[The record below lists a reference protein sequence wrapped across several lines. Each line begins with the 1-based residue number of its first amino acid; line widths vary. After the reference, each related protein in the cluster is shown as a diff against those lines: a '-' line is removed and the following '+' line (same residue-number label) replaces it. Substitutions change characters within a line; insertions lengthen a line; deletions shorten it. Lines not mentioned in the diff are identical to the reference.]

1 MSEINDDIKL
11 NHDKL
16 KQKITSAVK
25 DNNKVTFVYDSMIED
40 YNFLYKKYID
50 MQIAQEQKER
60 LGTKTFTRKESIL
73 KMDNGEDINFLN
85 DKYLKLK
92 ETNEKNLQEIKN
104 HLENI
109 MKLQE
114 KLDTK
119 DKRIK
124 GYQAEN
130 TALKSQNIQ
139 LTQKNKEL
147 NKINDDNEKKIAK
160 LNKSCQR
167 MEIDHKKLID
177 DSVQMHQ
184 IIEQLNNRI
193 LDLEK
198 KCLKN
203 NIEIVSNDI
212 REEINNNNNNNV
224 PDIIDKNEINF
235 SKKNTRN
242 ELPTTLKYKQ
252 KVHFKNITSINFNNK
267 GDKYIT
273 TSEDKS
279 LILLETA
286 KNTEIFKFDKFDSII
301 SEACFDKSNQFI
313 FIGSFD
319 STVKLINAQ
328 NSNLISNFSEHAN
341 RVNCVKCYNL
351 KEKGISGSSDNTI
364 KEWDF
369 DTQKLLQ
376 ELNYKNPCYALCI
389 SSNDNFVLS
398 GHGDGVV
405 NMWTGDNQK
414 EAKLFKL
421 HDDRIIDIKII
432 NENSFVSLAKD
443 KKIKLFD
450 IRNEK
455 EIYTINEEDKI
466 KDISESNIAISPD
479 KIHFAIGSKEG
490 NVYIININKGEI
502 ENIIN
507 NNNGRGEVKSLS
519 WNNLNNNMYIGDS
532 NGFISIWGN

>member
-60 LGTKTFTRKESIL
+60 LGSKTFTRKESIL

-212 REEINNNNNNNV
+212 REEINKSNIV

-235 SKKNTRN
+235 SKKNSKN

-252 KVHFKNITSINFNNK
+252 KVHFKNITSINFNNQ

-279 LILLETA
+279 LILLETS
-286 KNTEIFKFDKFDSII
+286 KNTEIFKFDEFDSII

-341 RVNCVKCYNL
+341 GVNCVKCYNL

-369 DTQKLLQ
+369 DTKKLLQ

>member
-60 LGTKTFTRKESIL
+60 LGSKTFTRKESIL

-212 REEINNNNNNNV
+212 REEINKSNNV

-286 KNTEIFKFDKFDSII
+286 KNTEIFKFDEFDSVI
-301 SEACFDKSNQFI
+301 
-313 FIGSFD
+313 
-319 STVKLINAQ
+319 
-328 NSNLISNFSEHAN
+328 
-341 RVNCVKCYNL
+341 
-351 KEKGISGSSDNTI
+351 
-364 KEWDF
+364 
-369 DTQKLLQ
+369 
-376 ELNYKNPCYALCI
+376 
-389 SSNDNFVLS
+389 
-398 GHGDGVV
+398 
-405 NMWTGDNQK
+405 
-414 EAKLFKL
+414 
-421 HDDRIIDIKII
+421 
-432 NENSFVSLAKD
+432 
-443 KKIKLFD
+443 
-450 IRNEK
+450 
-455 EIYTINEEDKI
+455 
-466 KDISESNIAISPD
+466 
-479 KIHFAIGSKEG
+479 
-490 NVYIININKGEI
+490 
-502 ENIIN
+502 
-507 NNNGRGEVKSLS
+507 
-519 WNNLNNNMYIGDS
+519 
-532 NGFISIWGN
+532 

>member
-25 DNNKVTFVYDSMIED
+25 NNNKVTFVYDSMIED

-60 LGTKTFTRKESIL
+60 LGSKTFTRKESIL

-212 REEINNNNNNNV
+212 REEINKSNNV

-252 KVHFKNITSINFNNK
+252 KVHFKNITSINFNNQ

-341 RVNCVKCYNL
+341 GVNCVKCYNL

-369 DTQKLLQ
+369 DTKKLLQ

>member
-60 LGTKTFTRKESIL
+60 LGSKTFTRKESIL

-212 REEINNNNNNNV
+212 REEINKSNIV
-224 PDIIDKNEINF
+224 PDIIGKNEINF
-235 SKKNTRN
+235 SKKNSKN

-252 KVHFKNITSINFNNK
+252 KVHFKNITSINFNNQ

-286 KNTEIFKFDKFDSII
+286 KNTEIFKFDEFDSVI

-341 RVNCVKCYNL
+341 GVNCVKCYNL

-369 DTQKLLQ
+369 DTKKLLQ

>member
-60 LGTKTFTRKESIL
+60 LGSKTFTRKESIL

-167 MEIDHKKLID
+167 MEIAHKKLID

-212 REEINNNNNNNV
+212 REEINKSNNV

-252 KVHFKNITSINFNNK
+252 KVHFKNITSINFNNQ

-341 RVNCVKCYNL
+341 GVNCVKCYNL

-369 DTQKLLQ
+369 DTKKLLQ

>member
-60 LGTKTFTRKESIL
+60 LGSKTFTRKESIL

-212 REEINNNNNNNV
+212 REEVNKNNNV

-341 RVNCVKCYNL
+341 GVNCVKCYNL

-369 DTQKLLQ
+369 DTKKLLQ

>member
-60 LGTKTFTRKESIL
+60 LGSKTFTRKESIL

-212 REEINNNNNNNV
+212 REEVNKNNNV

-369 DTQKLLQ
+369 DTKKLLQ

>member
-60 LGTKTFTRKESIL
+60 LGSKTFTRKESIL

-212 REEINNNNNNNV
+212 REEINKSNIV

-235 SKKNTRN
+235 SKKNSKN

-369 DTQKLLQ
+369 DTKKLLQ

>member
-60 LGTKTFTRKESIL
+60 LGSKTFTRKESIL

-212 REEINNNNNNNV
+212 REEINKSNIV

-286 KNTEIFKFDKFDSII
+286 KNTEIFKFDEFDSVI

-341 RVNCVKCYNL
+341 GVNCVKCYNL

-369 DTQKLLQ
+369 DTKKLLQ

>member
-16 KQKITSAVK
+16 KQKITSCVK
-25 DNNKVTFVYDSMIED
+25 NNNKVTFVYDSMIED

-60 LGTKTFTRKESIL
+60 LGSKTFTRKESIL

-130 TALKSQNIQ
+130 SALKSQNIQ

-212 REEINNNNNNNV
+212 REEINKSNIV

-341 RVNCVKCYNL
+341 GVNCVKCYNL

-369 DTQKLLQ
+369 DTKKLLQ

>member
-60 LGTKTFTRKESIL
+60 LGSKTFTRKESIL

-212 REEINNNNNNNV
+212 REEINKSNNV

-286 KNTEIFKFDKFDSII
+286 KNTEIFKFDEFDSVI
-301 SEACFDKSNQFI
+301 SEAYFDKSNQFI

-341 RVNCVKCYNL
+341 GVNCVKCYNL

-369 DTQKLLQ
+369 DTKKLLQ

>member
-16 KQKITSAVK
+16 KQKIASAVK

-60 LGTKTFTRKESIL
+60 LGSKTFTRKESIL

-212 REEINNNNNNNV
+212 REEINNNNNV

-252 KVHFKNITSINFNNK
+252 KVHFKNITSINFNNQ

-341 RVNCVKCYNL
+341 GVNCVKCYNL

-369 DTQKLLQ
+369 DTKKLLQ

>member
-25 DNNKVTFVYDSMIED
+25 NNNKVTFVYDSMIED

-60 LGTKTFTRKESIL
+60 LGSKTFTRKESIL

-212 REEINNNNNNNV
+212 REEINKSNNV

-235 SKKNTRN
+235 SKKNSKN

-252 KVHFKNITSINFNNK
+252 KVHFKNITSINFNNQ

-341 RVNCVKCYNL
+341 GVNCVKCYNL

-369 DTQKLLQ
+369 DTKKLLQ

>member
-16 KQKITSAVK
+16 KQKITSTVK

-60 LGTKTFTRKESIL
+60 LGSKTFTRKESIL

-212 REEINNNNNNNV
+212 REEINKSNNV

-341 RVNCVKCYNL
+341 GVNCVKCYNL

-369 DTQKLLQ
+369 DTKKLLQ

>member
-60 LGTKTFTRKESIL
+60 LGSKTFTRKESIL

-167 MEIDHKKLID
+167 MEIEHKKLID

-212 REEINNNNNNNV
+212 REEINKSNNV

-252 KVHFKNITSINFNNK
+252 KVHFKNITSINFNNQ

-369 DTQKLLQ
+369 DTKKLLQ

>member
-60 LGTKTFTRKESIL
+60 LGSKTFTRKESIL

-212 REEINNNNNNNV
+212 REEINKSNNV

-286 KNTEIFKFDKFDSII
+286 KNTEIFKFDEFDSVI

-341 RVNCVKCYNL
+341 GVNCVKCYNL

-369 DTQKLLQ
+369 DTKKLLQ

>member
-60 LGTKTFTRKESIL
+60 LGSKTFTRKESIL

-212 REEINNNNNNNV
+212 REEINKSNIV

-252 KVHFKNITSINFNNK
+252 KVHFKNITSINFNNQ

-286 KNTEIFKFDKFDSII
+286 KNTEIFKFDEFDSVI

-369 DTQKLLQ
+369 NTKKLLQ

>member
-40 YNFLYKKYID
+40 YNFLYKKFID

-60 LGTKTFTRKESIL
+60 LGSKTFTRKESIL

-212 REEINNNNNNNV
+212 REEINKSNNV

-252 KVHFKNITSINFNNK
+252 KVHFKNITSINFNNQ

-369 DTQKLLQ
+369 DTKKLLQ

>member
-25 DNNKVTFVYDSMIED
+25 NNNKVTFVYDSMIED

-60 LGTKTFTRKESIL
+60 LGSKTFTRKESIL

-212 REEINNNNNNNV
+212 REEINKSNNV

-252 KVHFKNITSINFNNK
+252 KVHFKNITSINFNNQ

-341 RVNCVKCYNL
+341 GVNCVKCYNL

-369 DTQKLLQ
+369 DTKKLLQ

-432 NENSFVSLAKD
+432 NENSFISLAKD

>member
-60 LGTKTFTRKESIL
+60 LGSKTFTRKESIL

-212 REEINNNNNNNV
+212 REEINKSNNV

-242 ELPTTLKYKQ
+242 GLPTTLKYKQ

-286 KNTEIFKFDKFDSII
+286 KNTEIFKFDKFDSVI

-341 RVNCVKCYNL
+341 GVNCVKCYNL

-369 DTQKLLQ
+369 DTKKLLQ
-376 ELNYKNPCYALCI
+376 ELYYKNPCYALCI

>member
-25 DNNKVTFVYDSMIED
+25 NNNKVTFVYDSMIED

-60 LGTKTFTRKESIL
+60 LGSKTFTRKESIL

-212 REEINNNNNNNV
+212 REEINKSNNV

-341 RVNCVKCYNL
+341 GVNCVKCYNL

-369 DTQKLLQ
+369 DTKKLLQ

>member
-25 DNNKVTFVYDSMIED
+25 NNNKVTFVYDSMIED

-60 LGTKTFTRKESIL
+60 LGSKTFTRKESIL

-212 REEINNNNNNNV
+212 REEINKSNIV

-369 DTQKLLQ
+369 DTKKLLQ

>member
-60 LGTKTFTRKESIL
+60 LGSKTFTRKESIL

-212 REEINNNNNNNV
+212 REEINKSNII
-224 PDIIDKNEINF
+224 PDIIGKNEINF
-235 SKKNTRN
+235 SKKNSKN

-252 KVHFKNITSINFNNK
+252 KVHFKNITSINFNNQ

-286 KNTEIFKFDKFDSII
+286 KNTEIFKFDEFDSVI
-301 SEACFDKSNQFI
+301 SEACFKRKRN
-313 FIGSFD
+313 
-319 STVKLINAQ
+319 
-328 NSNLISNFSEHAN
+328 
-341 RVNCVKCYNL
+341 
-351 KEKGISGSSDNTI
+351 
-364 KEWDF
+364 
-369 DTQKLLQ
+369 
-376 ELNYKNPCYALCI
+376 
-389 SSNDNFVLS
+389 
-398 GHGDGVV
+398 
-405 NMWTGDNQK
+405 
-414 EAKLFKL
+414 
-421 HDDRIIDIKII
+421 
-432 NENSFVSLAKD
+432 
-443 KKIKLFD
+443 
-450 IRNEK
+450 IRK
-455 EIYTINEEDKI
+455 
-466 KDISESNIAISPD
+466 
-479 KIHFAIGSKEG
+479 FG
-490 NVYIININKGEI
+490 
-502 ENIIN
+502 
-507 NNNGRGEVKSLS
+507 
-519 WNNLNNNMYIGDS
+519 
-532 NGFISIWGN
+532 

>member
-60 LGTKTFTRKESIL
+60 LGSKTFTRKESIL

-212 REEINNNNNNNV
+212 REEINKSNIV

-252 KVHFKNITSINFNNK
+252 KVHFKNITSINFNNQ

-341 RVNCVKCYNL
+341 GVNCVKCYNL

-369 DTQKLLQ
+369 DTKKLLQ

-455 EIYTINEEDKI
+455 DIYTINEEDKI

>member
-25 DNNKVTFVYDSMIED
+25 NNNKVTFVYDSMIED

-60 LGTKTFTRKESIL
+60 LGSKTFTRKESIL

-212 REEINNNNNNNV
+212 REEINKSNIV

-235 SKKNTRN
+235 SKKNSKN

-341 RVNCVKCYNL
+341 GVNCVKCYNL

-369 DTQKLLQ
+369 DTKKLLQ

>member
-60 LGTKTFTRKESIL
+60 LGSKTFTRKESIL

-212 REEINNNNNNNV
+212 REEINKSNNV

-235 SKKNTRN
+235 SKKNSKN

-341 RVNCVKCYNL
+341 GVNCVKCYNL

-369 DTQKLLQ
+369 DTKKLLQ

>member
-25 DNNKVTFVYDSMIED
+25 NNNKVTFVYDSMIED

-60 LGTKTFTRKESIL
+60 LGSKTFTRKESIL

-212 REEINNNNNNNV
+212 REEINKSNIV

-235 SKKNTRN
+235 SKKNSKN

-279 LILLETA
+279 LILLETS
-286 KNTEIFKFDKFDSII
+286 KNTEIFKFDEFDSII

-341 RVNCVKCYNL
+341 GVNCVKCYNL

-369 DTQKLLQ
+369 DTKKLLQ

>member
-60 LGTKTFTRKESIL
+60 LGSKTFTRKESIL

-212 REEINNNNNNNV
+212 REEINKSNIV

-235 SKKNTRN
+235 SKKNSKN

-252 KVHFKNITSINFNNK
+252 KVHFKNITSINFNNQ

-341 RVNCVKCYNL
+341 GVNCVKCYNL

-369 DTQKLLQ
+369 DTKKLLQ

>member
-11 NHDKL
+11 NHNKL

-60 LGTKTFTRKESIL
+60 LGSKTFTRKESIL

-212 REEINNNNNNNV
+212 REEINKSNIV

-341 RVNCVKCYNL
+341 GVNCVKCYNL

-369 DTQKLLQ
+369 DTKKLLQ

-519 WNNLNNNMYIGDS
+519 WNNLNNNLYIGDS

>member
-25 DNNKVTFVYDSMIED
+25 NNNKVTFVYDSMIED

-60 LGTKTFTRKESIL
+60 LGSKTFTRKESIL

-212 REEINNNNNNNV
+212 REEINKSNIV

-235 SKKNTRN
+235 SKKNSKN

-252 KVHFKNITSINFNNK
+252 KVHFKNITSINFNNQ

-369 DTQKLLQ
+369 DTKKLLQ

>member
-60 LGTKTFTRKESIL
+60 LGSKTFTRKESIL

-212 REEINNNNNNNV
+212 REEINKSNNV

-286 KNTEIFKFDKFDSII
+286 KNTEIFKFDEFDSVI

-341 RVNCVKCYNL
+341 GVNCVKCYNL

-369 DTQKLLQ
+369 DTKKLLQ
-376 ELNYKNPCYALCI
+376 ELYYKNPCYALCI

>member
-16 KQKITSAVK
+16 KQKITSTVK
-25 DNNKVTFVYDSMIED
+25 NNNKVTFVYDSMIED

-60 LGTKTFTRKESIL
+60 LGSKTFTRKESIL

-212 REEINNNNNNNV
+212 REEINKSNIV

-235 SKKNTRN
+235 SKKNSKN

-252 KVHFKNITSINFNNK
+252 KVHFKNITSINFNNQ

-286 KNTEIFKFDKFDSII
+286 KNTEIFKFDIFDSII

-369 DTQKLLQ
+369 DTKKLLQ

-532 NGFISIWGN
+532 NGFISVWGN

>member
-60 LGTKTFTRKESIL
+60 LGSKTFTRKESIL

-212 REEINNNNNNNV
+212 REEINKINNV

-341 RVNCVKCYNL
+341 GVNCVKCYNL

>member
-60 LGTKTFTRKESIL
+60 LGSKTFTRKESIL

-212 REEINNNNNNNV
+212 REEINKSNIV
-224 PDIIDKNEINF
+224 PDIIGKNEINF
-235 SKKNTRN
+235 SKKNSKN

-286 KNTEIFKFDKFDSII
+286 KNTEIFKFDEFDSVI

-341 RVNCVKCYNL
+341 GVNCVKCYNL

-369 DTQKLLQ
+369 DTKKLLQ

>member
-25 DNNKVTFVYDSMIED
+25 NNNKVTFVYDSMIED

-60 LGTKTFTRKESIL
+60 LGSKTFTRKESIL

-212 REEINNNNNNNV
+212 REEINKSNNV

-235 SKKNTRN
+235 SKKNSKN

-286 KNTEIFKFDKFDSII
+286 KNTEIFKFDKFDSVI

-341 RVNCVKCYNL
+341 GVNCVKCYNL

-369 DTQKLLQ
+369 DTKKLLQ

>member
-60 LGTKTFTRKESIL
+60 LGSKTFTRKESIL

-212 REEINNNNNNNV
+212 REEINKSNNV

-252 KVHFKNITSINFNNK
+252 KVHFKNITSINFNNQ

-286 KNTEIFKFDKFDSII
+286 KNTEIFKIDKFDSII
-301 SEACFDKSNQFI
+301 SEACFDKTNQFI

-341 RVNCVKCYNL
+341 GVNCVKCYNL

-369 DTQKLLQ
+369 DTKKLLQ

>member
-25 DNNKVTFVYDSMIED
+25 NNNKVTFVYDSMIED

-60 LGTKTFTRKESIL
+60 LGSKTFTRKESIL

-212 REEINNNNNNNV
+212 REEINKSNNV

-369 DTQKLLQ
+369 DTKKLLQ

>member
-16 KQKITSAVK
+16 KQKITSTVK
-25 DNNKVTFVYDSMIED
+25 NNNKVTFVYDSMIED

-60 LGTKTFTRKESIL
+60 LGSKTFTRKESIL

-212 REEINNNNNNNV
+212 REEINNNNNNV

-235 SKKNTRN
+235 SKKNSKN

-286 KNTEIFKFDKFDSII
+286 KNTEIFKFDEFDSVI

-341 RVNCVKCYNL
+341 GVNCVKCYNL

-369 DTQKLLQ
+369 DTKKLLQ

-389 SSNDNFVLS
+389 SSKDNFVLS

-519 WNNLNNNMYIGDS
+519 WNNLNNNIYIGDS

>member
-16 KQKITSAVK
+16 KQKITSSVK

-60 LGTKTFTRKESIL
+60 LGSKTFTRKESIL

-212 REEINNNNNNNV
+212 REEINKSNIV

-252 KVHFKNITSINFNNK
+252 KVHFKNITSINFNNQ

-341 RVNCVKCYNL
+341 GVNCVKCYNL

-369 DTQKLLQ
+369 DTKKLLQ

>member
-60 LGTKTFTRKESIL
+60 LGSKTFTRKESIL

-212 REEINNNNNNNV
+212 REEINKSNIV

-235 SKKNTRN
+235 SKINTRN

-252 KVHFKNITSINFNNK
+252 KVHFKNITSINFNNQ

-286 KNTEIFKFDKFDSII
+286 KNTELFKFDKFDSII

-341 RVNCVKCYNL
+341 GVNCVKCYNL

-369 DTQKLLQ
+369 DTKKLLQ